1 MRAVLVFCEG
11 THDVVFVERSLGA
24 CAGCERLKG
33 TIRDLPSPFGAS
45 KNSSVPTDLIATQLR
60 KLNIQDIALRD
71 DYPPAPQFETAV
83 RSRATDVVYVL
94 IRAGG
99 KNRSKAVIELMRY
112 VDDTMSADD
121 FDVVE
126 HAAAFLFDADDE
138 GLAST
143 VEQFQREYGTYF
155 GDLSQATYARWT
167 TASSIP
173 VGVYVFH
180 RGDSKTGTLDDHIAP
195 MVESAWPHWYH
206 SARDYIDGNRRCED
220 AASSSDAKRLKAIV
234 TAAAQFEHPGRP
246 LSTVVARKGLPRQ
259 QFESSSESAALAA
272 FLEGAPWSPTSEL
285 SAIAAVV

>member
-33 TIRDLPSPFGAS
+33 AIRDLPSPFGAS
-45 KNSSVPTDLIATQLR
+45 KNSSVPTGLIATQIR
-60 KLNIQDIALRD
+60 KLDIQDIALQD

-83 RSRATDVVYVL
+83 QNRAADVVYVL

-99 KNRSKAVIELMRY
+99 KNKSKAVIELMQY

-126 HAAAFLFDADDE
+126 HAAAFLFDADDD

-143 VEQFQREYGTYF
+143 VEQFQGEYGTYF
-155 GDLSQATYARWT
+155 GDLSQAAHARWT

-173 VGVYVFH
+173 VGV
-180 RGDSKTGTLDDHIAP
+180 
-195 MVESAWPHWYH
+195 
-206 SARDYIDGNRRCED
+206 
-220 AASSSDAKRLKAIV
+220 
-234 TAAAQFEHPGRP
+234 
-246 LSTVVARKGLPRQ
+246 
-259 QFESSSESAALAA
+259 
-272 FLEGAPWSPTSEL
+272 
-285 SAIAAVV
+285 

>member
-11 THDVVFVERSLGA
+11 KHDVVFVERSLGA

-45 KNSSVPTDLIATQLR
+45 KSSSVPTGLIATRLGQLD
-60 KLNIQDIALRD
+60 IQDIALQD
-71 DYPPAPQFETAV
+71 DYPPTPQFETAV
-83 RSRATDVVYVL
+83 RSPTDVVYVL

-99 KNRSKAVIELMRY
+99 KRKSRAVLELMQY
-112 VDDTMSADD
+112 VDDTMSVGD
-121 FDVVE
+121 FDVTE

-155 GDLSQATYARWT
+155 GDLSHATHARWT

-180 RGDSKTGTLDDHIAP
+180 RVNSRTGTLDDHIAP
-195 MVESAWPHWYH
+195 MVESAWPRWYA
-206 SARDYIDGNRRCED
+206 SARHYIDSNRKSED
-220 AASSSDAKRLKAIV
+220 AASGSDAKRFKAIV

-246 LSTVVARKGLPRQ
+246 LSTVVARQGLPRQ
-259 QFESSSESAALAA
+259 QFESSPESTALAT
-272 FLEGAPWSPTSEL
+272 FLEDTPWSPPGEL
-285 SAIAAVV
+285 SAIAAAV

>member
-11 THDVVFVERSLGA
+11 KHDVVFVERSLGA

-33 TIRDLPSPFGAS
+33 AIRDLPSPFGAS
-45 KNSSVPTDLIATQLR
+45 KSSSVPTGLIATRLGQLD
-60 KLNIQDIALRD
+60 IQDIALQD

-83 RSRATDVVYVL
+83 RSPADAVYVL

-99 KNRSKAVIELMRY
+99 KRKSKAVLELMQY
-112 VDDTMSADD
+112 VDDTMSVGG
-121 FDVVE
+121 FDVTE

-143 VEQFQREYGTYF
+143 VEQFQREYGAYF
-155 GDLSQATYARWT
+155 GDLSRATHAAWT
-167 TASSIP
+167 TTSSIP

-195 MVESAWPHWYH
+195 MVESAWPCWYA
-206 SARDYIDGNRRCED
+206 SARHYIDSNRKSED
-220 AASSSDAKRLKAIV
+220 AASGSDAKRFKAIV

-259 QFESSSESAALAA
+259 QFESSPESTALVA
-272 FLEGAPWSPTSEL
+272 FLEDTPWSPPGEL
-285 SAIAAVV
+285 SAIVAAV

>member
-45 KNSSVPTDLIATQLR
+45 SSVPTGLIATRLGQLD
-60 KLNIQDIALRD
+60 IQDIALRD
-71 DYPPAPQFETAV
+71 DYPPTPQFETAV
-83 RSRATDVVYVL
+83 RNRAADVVYVL

-99 KNRSKAVIELMRY
+99 KNKSKAVLELMQY
-112 VDDTMSADD
+112 VDDTMSVGD
-121 FDVVE
+121 FDVTE
-126 HAAAFLFDADDE
+126 HAAAFLFDADDG

-143 VEQFQREYGTYF
+143 IARFRGDYGAYF
-155 GDLSQATYARWT
+155 GGLSQATHARWT

-180 RGDSKTGTLDDHIAP
+180 RGDSKTGTLDDHIAA
-195 MVESAWPHWYH
+195 MVESAWPHWYD

-220 AASSSDAKRLKAIV
+220 AVSSSDAKRLKAIV
-234 TAAAQFEHPGRP
+234 TAAAQFKHPGRP
-246 LSTVVARKGLPRQ
+246 LSTVVAWKGLPRQ